1 MRDILQVTENG
12 RLKLK
17 EDHPYY
23 YQVKI
28 NLQSSIMSKKPLIKI
43 YNFVVFLPCDTDI
56 LVVRRFVAYLLPAHG
71 WILLCNKH
79 YLDITLE

>member
-1 MRDILQVTENG
+1 MPDILQVTENG

-28 NLQSSIMSKKPLIKI
+28 YLQSMQQNGKKTLTSISHCL
-43 YNFVVFLPCDTDI
+43 VLCHADTDI
-56 LVVRRFVAYLLPAHG
+56 TVVRRFVVYL
-71 WILLCNKH
+71 
-79 YLDITLE
+79 

>member
-1 MRDILQVTENG
+1 MPDILQVTENG

-28 NLQSSIMSKKPLIKI
+28 NLQSSRMAKKPLTSIS
-43 YNFVVFLPCDTDI
+43 NFL
-56 LVVRRFVAYLLPAHG
+56 G
-71 WILLCNKH
+71 LCH
-79 YLDITLE
+79 AVQTQIFRM